1 MKFDI
6 NNPAFL
12 QAAGSVS
19 TESSIVARFASI
31 EAGFQINRGTGG
43 TVFITRTLDGELTT
57 YSEDIDA
64 VSGSVGVNADPQT
77 DITVR
82 GDIISL
88 TDKKDDGIYSNLQY
102 LDISKCR
109 GLEELEL
116 GGDLQSLAEIKARAT
131 SMSVADGIAA
141 AITEAT
147 IDPSIDSVVYLKQG
161 DEFNS
166 IVLTAA
172 QNSGWEVRYF

>member
-19 TESSIVARFASI
+19 TESSIVARFATS
-31 EAGFQINRGTGG
+31 EANFQINRGTGG
-43 TVFITRTLDGELTT
+43 IMFITRTLRGELTT
-57 YSEDIDA
+57 SSEDIDTLTGELF
-64 VSGSVGVNADPQT
+64 VSADPQT
-77 DITVR
+77 DVTVR

-88 TDKKDDGIYSNLQY
+88 TDLKDDGIYINLKY

-109 GLEELEL
+109 SLEDLEL
-116 GGDLQSLAEIKARAT
+116 GILESLAEIKARAT
-131 SMSVADGIAA
+131 SIRLADGIAG
-141 AITEAT
+141 AITNSVV
-147 IDPSIDSVVYLKQG
+147 DGVVYLKQG
-161 DEFNS
+161 DEYNNV
-166 IVLTAA
+166 VLTAA

>member
-19 TESSIVARFASI
+19 TESSIVARFANSNADL
-31 EAGFQINRGTGG
+31 EINKGTGG

-64 VSGSVGVNADPQT
+64 VSGVVHVTADPQT

-88 TDKKDDGIYSNLQY
+88 TDKKDNGNYSGLQY

-109 GLEELEL
+109 SLEELEL
-116 GGDLQSLAEIKARAT
+116 GGNLPSLAEIKARAIP
-131 SMSVADGIAA
+131 MSVADGIAA
-141 AITEAT
+141 AITKAT
-147 IDPSIDSVVYLKQG
+147 TDPSIDNVVYLKQG

-166 IVLTAA
+166 VVLTAA